1 MLRARRK
8 VGDEQL
14 IWRMSCGEMCCKL
27 YIELAAKL
35 HQHVLTSAAKL
46 YCECVKTGDR
56 KLRVR
61 GEVRK

>member
-35 HQHVLTSAAKL
+35 HQHVLTSVAKL
-46 YCECVKTGDR
+46 YCE
-56 KLRVR
+56 
-61 GEVRK
+61 